1 MMKLKPSW
9 VAKVQRVAKGT
20 TVRIPWEIKDLASE
34 VTQSMWAT
42 LRRVVTKA
50 PNFSSRK
57 NPSKIFLNLQTNPYT
72 EMLGTVIF
80 LQHINH
86 IPPLFTFRTQAIK

>member
-1 MMKLKPSW
+1 

-20 TVRIPWEIKDLASE
+20 TVRIPWEIKDLANE
-34 VTQSMWAT
+34 VTQSTSVT
-42 LRRVVTKA
+42 LRRVATEA
-50 PNFSSRK
+50 QNFLSRK
-57 NPSKIFLNLQTNPYT
+57 NTSKIFLNLQINPYT
-72 EMLGTVIF
+72 EILGMVIF